1 MAGIN
6 IVDRNLCK
14 LLIKIVSKKDPEE
27 YETWERALMAAGN
40 NKSDWTDEKY
50 LEPILKL
57 L

>member
-1 MAGIN
+1 MN

-27 YETWERALMAAGN
+27 YETWERALMTAGN